1 MEVPNSMMLEQ
12 KNILIEDVRGK
23 MQRDGMS
30 DAQFEEYKT
39 KWDKEFD
46 ESARFIIASSLL
58 VNTIAKNENLLA
70 SEEEFESRMEKYA
83 AQTGMEI
90 EKIKAFYNKSENRS
104 RVMFQITEEKVV
116 ALIMSEAKIKE
127 VPKAKLKKEEETHR

>member
-1 MEVPNSMMLEQ
+1 L
-12 KNILIEDVRGK
+12 
-23 MQRDGMS
+23 
-30 DAQFEEYKT
+30 
-39 KWDKEFD
+39 KE
-46 ESARFIIASSLL
+46 A
-58 VNTIAKNENLLA
+58 
-70 SEEEFESRMEKYA
+70 EFESRMEKYA

-127 VPKAKLKKEEETHR
+127 VPKAKLKKEEA